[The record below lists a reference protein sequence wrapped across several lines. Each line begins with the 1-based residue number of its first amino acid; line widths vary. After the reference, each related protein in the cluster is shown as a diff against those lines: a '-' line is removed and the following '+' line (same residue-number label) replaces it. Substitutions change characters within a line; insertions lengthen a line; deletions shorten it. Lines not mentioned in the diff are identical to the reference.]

1 MNSINFSNPIQSRIT
16 AAQKTNTAT
25 DLNLTISVSDVFQ
38 AGSEH
43 LDKAFTGGG
52 GMPSIKPFHCLSE
65 SPQKSALYNNEL
77 QHGLRPTNI
86 TVHFEL
92 GPQTPTSRPFTGG
105 GGMPSIKPFVE
116 PTLSAH
122 TEEVPEKK
130 APAEHKG
137 FRWGSSSP
145 FRGGG
150 GMPQI

>member
-16 AAQKTNTAT
+16 AAQQTNTAT
-25 DLNLTISVSDVFQ
+25 DLNLTISASDVFQ
-38 AGSEH
+38 TSCGH

-52 GMPSIKPFHCLSE
+52 GMPSIKPFHCT
-65 SPQKSALYNNEL
+65 EL

-92 GPQTPTSRPFTGG
+92 GPQAATSRPFTGG
-105 GGMPSIKPFVE
+105 GGMPSIKPFDLE
-116 PTLSAH
+116 PTPSAH
-122 TEEVPEKK
+122 TEEVPEKN
-130 APAEHKG
+130 APSDHKG